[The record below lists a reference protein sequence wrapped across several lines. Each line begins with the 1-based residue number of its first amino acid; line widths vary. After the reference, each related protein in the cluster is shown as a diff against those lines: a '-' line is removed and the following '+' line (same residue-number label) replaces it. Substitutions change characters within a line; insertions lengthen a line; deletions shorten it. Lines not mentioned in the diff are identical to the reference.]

1 MDIRPRFALMAAVLL
16 ACALAACGDDDNPAT
31 PNDTTPPGVSTVTP
45 VDDHHIDITFSEQ
58 VTKSS
63 AEDES
68 NYAITPAPIPVS
80 PKGGAAAAGGITV
93 AGATLKGDN
102 KTVTLATDQSMAGLN
117 LQVTVHDVSDMT
129 GNKIGEGGSG
139 KSFTGSNTTDET
151 APSVVSKAPV
161 ANATNIAVNA
171 TVVVNFSEA
180 IQSASAQWF
189 AGPGAGAASG
199 SARGGVSF
207 AQEIDGSKLTLT
219 LNAPLA
225 YSQLYTVT
233 VNADDFAGNPSGT
246 TQWSF
251 TTTANNDHT
260 PPTLVSTVPAN
271 LAAGVDVNTD
281 LSLTFSETINQ
292 SDFNVE
298 LAPDAGDGVATWSED
313 GKTVTF
319 NPAAPLTD
327 DTQYTFSIFP
337 QGVFDL
343 AGNGIVGIHT
353 VQFTTAATLAAGS
366 IGGTVTGDAGTPA
379 ADPTGATVIA
389 ADGSPFGGLFNVFGS
404 VKVAANNT
412 YNVLYLPDGT
422 YYIVSVMDTN
432 HDGDLDPSSGDAVGG
447 YGADVGGGD
456 LDPDS
461 VAVAG
466 GAHVTGK
473 NFALYDP
480 TTASGTVTYSGSANG
495 DYPVYIGFF
504 DTNGFSI
511 TDDPLAATDAFGIDH
526 EWLFNSADGAL
537 DGPFVEGNYY
547 VGAFMDVNNSGFFEP
562 ATDPAG
568 FYGGL
573 PTPTVVNLANGA
585 DRTNIVIPIQDP
597 VPGLV
602 VTAPVLWPKA
612 KHNAAFQR
620 LVDIV
625 RQSQQQ
631 ASR

>member
-1 MDIRPRFALMAAVLL
+1 MDTRPRLALIAAVLL
-16 ACALAACGDDDNPAT
+16 ACALAACGENDNSAA
-31 PNDTTPPGVSTVTP
+31 PNDTTPPSVSTVTP
-45 VDDHHIDITFSEQ
+45 VDDHHIDIAFSEQ
-58 VTKSS
+58 VTKTS

-68 NYAITPAPIPVS
+68 NYIITPAPIPVS

-139 KSFTGSNTTDET
+139 KTFTGSNTTDET
-151 APSVVSKAPV
+151 SPSVVSHAPL
-161 ANATNIAVNA
+161 AGATNIAVNA
-171 TVVVNFSEA
+171 TVVVNYSEA
-180 IQSASAQWF
+180 IQSASAAWF

-199 SARGGVSF
+199 SALGGVSF
-207 AQEIDGSKLTLT
+207 TQEIDGSKLTLT
-219 LNAPLA
+219 LTSPLA

-271 LAAGVDVNTD
+271 LAAGVDVNAD
-281 LSLTFSETINQ
+281 LSLTFSEAINQ
-292 SDFNVE
+292 NEFNVE
-298 LAPDAGDGVATWSED
+298 LAPDAGDGVATWSNG

-319 NPAAPLTD
+319 NPTAPLTV
-327 DTQYTFSIFP
+327 DTQYTFTIFP
-337 QGVFDL
+337 NGVFDL
-343 AGNGIVGIHT
+343 AGNGIVGVHT
-353 VQFTTAATLAAGS
+353 VQFTTAATLAGGS
-366 IGGTVTGDAGTPA
+366 IGGTVTGDPGTGA
-379 ADPTGATVIA
+379 NDPTGAQLIA
-389 ADGSPFGGLFNVFGS
+389 TDSNPFNQETFHVFGS
-404 VKVAANNT
+404 NTVAGNNT
-412 YNVLYLPDGT
+412 YNVLYLPDNL
-422 YYIVSVMDTN
+422 YYIITVMDTN

-447 YGADVGGGD
+447 FGVDIPNND

-461 VAVAG
+461 IAVAG

-473 NFALYDP
+473 NFAMFDP
-480 TTASGTVTYSGSANG
+480 ASVSGTVTYTGELTG
-495 DYPVYIGFF
+495 PVLVGLF

-511 TDDPLAATDAFGIDH
+511 DDTPIAGTDAFGIDN
-526 EWLFNSADGAL
+526 EWIINQL
-537 DGPFVEGNYY
+537 DSGFTEDTVY
-547 VGAFMDVNNSGFFEP
+547 VGAFMDVNLNGDYDP
-562 ATDPAG
+562 ASEPAG

-573 PTPTVVNLANGA
+573 PTPTSVSLSNGV
-585 DRTNIVIPIQDP
+585 DRTGIVVPISDP
-597 VPGLV
+597 VPGLI

-612 KHNAAFQR
+612 KHNPAFQR
-620 LVDIV
+620 LVDMV